1 MKIYKNTSKTA
12 SWLLHNKIYYL
23 YPQLMRV
30 KIILD
35 NGPEFTAIS
44 KYDIVLFLWQNSF
57 QKEPTIEAFMIDYA
71 RRAVIFN
78 NENIR
83 ATSTDVFVDDLE
95 RLGHIKITDKPGLN

>member
-12 SWLLHNKIYYL
+12 SWLLHSKIYYL

-44 KYDIVLFLWQNSF
+44 KYDIVFFLWQNSF
-57 QKEPTIEAFMIDYA
+57 QKETTIEEFMIDYA

-78 NENIR
+78 NENIQ
-83 ATSTDVFVDDLE
+83 ATSIDVFVDDLE
-95 RLGHIKITDKPGLN
+95 RLGHILITDKPGLN